1 MITMCDPPSGWV
13 YGFPKPI
20 PEERKKDVIVW
31 LIEEGYPKNL
41 IEELGEHFYCRYWQQ
56 PEEKLIVKY
65 NNGNGAILCS
75 DCSAIIKT
83 GVDYTS
89 EERQYAM
96 GDLEYL
102 PPQYCETCKQKE
114 NEDSVI
120 S

>member
-1 MITMCDPPSGWV
+1 MCDPPSGWV

-20 PEERKKDVIVW
+20 PEDRRKDVTVW

-41 IEELGEHFYCRYWQQ
+41 IEELGEYFYCRYWEQ
-56 PEEKLIVKY
+56 PKEKLVVKY

-75 DCSAIIKT
+75 ECRVIIKT
-83 GVDYTS
+83 GKDYTE
-89 EERQYAM
+89 EERQYAV

-102 PPQYCETCKQKE
+102 PPQFCETCKQKE

>member
-20 PEERKKDVIVW
+20 PEERRKDVLVW

-41 IEELGEHFYCRYWQQ
+41 IDELGEHFYCRYWQQ

-65 NNGNGAILCS
+65 NDGNGAILCS
-75 DCSAIIKT
+75 GCSAIIKT
-83 GVDYTS
+83 GVDYTP

-96 GDLEYL
+96 GDLEHL
-102 PPQYCETCKQKE
+102 PPQFCETCKQEE
-114 NEDSVI
+114 NE
-120 S
+120 